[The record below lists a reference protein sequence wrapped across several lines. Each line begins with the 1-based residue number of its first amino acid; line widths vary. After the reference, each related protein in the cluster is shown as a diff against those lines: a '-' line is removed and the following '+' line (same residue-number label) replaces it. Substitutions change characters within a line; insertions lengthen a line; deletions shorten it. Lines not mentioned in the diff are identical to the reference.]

1 MSFESF
7 RESIGDFARD
17 VRVNLSSVLSE
28 EGAPGLS
35 TAQVWGVALS
45 CAYATK
51 DKALFSAVE
60 EIALNPESPKIS
72 QIELAACKTAAS
84 LMAMNNVYYR
94 FSHLLEDSE
103 FSSMPARLRMQGI
116 ANHGVDKILFE
127 MMCLAVSAM
136 SGCGMCIKSHVA
148 QLKKAGVSNEAIQ
161 SSVRIASVV
170 NSASTA
176 ASI

>member
-1 MSFESF
+1 MSFESY

-28 EGAPGLS
+28 EGAPGLNA
-35 TAQVWGVALS
+35 TQIWGVALS

-51 DKALFSAVE
+51 DKALVDAIYSVASSPEKPVLSSQEVE
-60 EIALNPESPKIS
+60 
-72 QIELAACKTAAS
+72 ACKTAAS

-94 FSHLLEDSE
+94 FLHLNEDTE

-127 MMCLAVSAM
+127 MMSLAVSAM
-136 SGCGMCIKSHVA
+136 SGCGMCIKSHVT
-148 QLKKAGVSNEAIQ
+148 QLKKAGASNEAIQ
-161 SSVRIASVV
+161 STIRIASVV

>member
-1 MSFESF
+1 MSFEAY

-17 VRVNLSSVLSE
+17 VRVNLSTVLSE
-28 EGAPGLS
+28 DGSPGL
-35 TAQVWGVALS
+35 TPAQLWGVALS

-51 DKALFSAVE
+51 DKALVTAISSVALDASA
-60 EIALNPESPKIS
+60 PKLTAS
-72 QIELAACKTAAS
+72 EHEATKTAAS
-84 LMAMNNVYYR
+84 LMAMNNIYYR
-94 FSHLLEDSE
+94 FLHLNEDPE

-116 ANHGVDKILFE
+116 ANHGVDKVLFE
-127 MMCLAVSAM
+127 MMSLAVSAL

-161 SSVRIASVV
+161 STIRVAAVV